1 VRPAVG
7 QQGGEAAVA
16 SGTEGAES
24 TEAWW
29 SRRRDRGG
37 RGTKSAGGR
46 SRPSWGTRKTIGDL
60 INSVA
65 YSIYYNDHNFRY
77 FKLFIIFGYYSAS

>member
-1 VRPAVG
+1 VAKARNQQAGSRG
-7 QQGGEAAVA
+7 Q
-16 SGTEGAES
+16 
-24 TEAWW
+24 
-29 SRRRDRGG
+29 
-37 RGTKSAGGR
+37 AG
-46 SRPSWGTRKTIGDL
+46 GTRKTIGDL

>member
-1 VRPAVG
+1 VARQRWRVG
-7 QQGGEAAVA
+7 PEGRSRQRHGGAGGETEVA
-16 SGTEGAES
+16 
-24 TEAWW
+24 EA
-29 SRRRDRGG
+29 RNQQAGG
-37 RGTKSAGGR
+37 RGQAG
-46 SRPSWGTRKTIGDL
+46 GTRKTIGDL